1 MSLIRTI
8 NLPVFGDARGKLIAI
23 EINDL
28 LPFIPQRIYYIFD
41 TKFGVSRGFHAHR
54 NLQQVAVAIAG
65 KCRIVLDDGI
75 RREEVWLE
83 SPEKGLIINKMI
95 WREMHDF
102 SSDCILIVF
111 ASEKYMEED
120 YIRSYNQFL
129 EQKF

>member
-1 MSLIRTI
+1 VSLIRTI